1 MSHVARLRMSESAKL
16 ATLLLV
22 RCACTRAVCL
32 YASVW
37 GVVAGWAFGWGKAG
51 SVGGGGGSSV
61 FPIAIGTPAFLL
73 GTLVLSSKYSKY

>member
-1 MSHVARLRMSESAKL
+1 M
-16 ATLLLV
+16 
-22 RCACTRAVCL
+22 CL

-51 SVGGGGGSSV
+51 GVGGGGGSSV
-61 FPIAIGTPAFLL
+61 FPIAIGRPGFLL